1 VAGRTIFALTGVIS
15 ISSSNTYFD
24 TPERCHVNKNLN
36 AKCLPTLAAVMCLM
50 AMGARAEEELNPMGG
65 IVRGNAEGTIPTWSG
80 GLKRAASHK
89 GRVVNPFADDK
100 VLYTITG
107 QNLDA
112 YAHLLSAGQQAML
125 KQYPDSFVI
134 PVYPSRRSA
143 SYPGFV
149 YEALLKNRETAT
161 LITEGVKTGVRNA
174 TITSPF
180 PEPENGLQ
188 AVWNHT
194 MRWRGILLTRE
205 TSWVPV
211 TAGGRYRP
219 LLLREEIAFPY
230 ASPLYRGHQDPDS
243 GHQDP
248 AQTSAPG
255 YSTATI
261 AVKRKFISPGSVSGQ
276 GYLYYD
282 TYDYTLR
289 ERMRWV
295 HVPQLK
301 RVLRLPRARLD
312 QPLALAAGI
321 VGLDDRDLYKGSPEL
336 FDWELLG
343 RHEMLVPYNAYALD
357 NYQLSFKDLIDKHHL
372 NQQHTRYELHRV
384 WKVVGTAKGPK
395 STYGKR
401 IFYIDEDTW
410 QIVLGEKY
418 DRAGELVMHAE
429 AHTQNFYD
437 VPVVFT
443 GVNVYY
449 RLDDRRFLVT
459 DINNMM
465 QPYQWE
471 DDINPRDFGP
481 NSLKN
486 YVR

>member
-1 VAGRTIFALTGVIS
+1 MLTK
-15 ISSSNTYFD
+15 TLM
-24 TPERCHVNKNLN
+24 LN
-36 AKCLPTLAAVMCLM
+36 ACLTLTALICLM
-50 AMGARAEEELNPMGG
+50 AVGARAEEELNPMGG
-65 IVRGNAEGTIPTWSG
+65 IVRGNAEGTIPTWTG
-80 GLKRAASHK
+80 GLKRAASHQ
-89 GRVVNPFADDK
+89 GLLLNPFADDK
-100 VLYTITG
+100 ALYTITG

-143 SYPGFV
+143 SYPDFV

-161 LITEGVKTGVRNA
+161 LITEGAKTGVRNA
-174 TITSPF
+174 TVTSPF
-180 PEPENGLQ
+180 PEPENGVQ

-194 MRWRGILLTRE
+194 MRWRGILLIRE

-219 LLLREEIAFPY
+219 LLLQEEIAFPY
-230 ASPLYRGHQDPDS
+230 ASPLYGS
-243 GHQDP
+243 KQDP
-248 AQTSAPG
+248 AQTSVPG
-255 YSTATI
+255 YGRATI
-261 AVKRKFISPGSVSGQ
+261 AVKRKFISPGSVSGK
-276 GYLYYD
+276 GFLYYD

-289 ERMRWV
+289 ERMRWA
-295 HVPQLK
+295 HVPGLK

-312 QPLALAAGI
+312 QPLALADGI
-321 VGLDDRDLYKGSPEL
+321 VSLDDRDTYKGSPEL

-343 RHEMLVPYNAYALD
+343 RHEMLVPYNAYALE
-357 NYQLSFKDLIDKHHL
+357 NPQLGFKDLIDKHHL

-384 WKVVGTAKGPK
+384 WKVVGTAKGEN
-395 STYGKR
+395 STYSKR
-401 IFYIDEDTW
+401 IFYLDEDTW

-418 DRAGELVMHAE
+418 NRAGKLVMHSE
-429 AHTQNFYD
+429 AHTLNFYD

-443 GVNVYY
+443 GVIAYY
-449 RLDDRRFLVT
+449 RLDDKRFFVT

-481 NSLKN
+481 NSLRN